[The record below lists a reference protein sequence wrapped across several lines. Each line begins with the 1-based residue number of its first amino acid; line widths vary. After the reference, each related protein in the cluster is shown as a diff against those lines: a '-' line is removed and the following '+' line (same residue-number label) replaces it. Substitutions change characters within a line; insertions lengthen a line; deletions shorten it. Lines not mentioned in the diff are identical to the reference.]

1 MMVFFSKKQAIKY
14 REMCRDRVIKLL
26 DRWHLDAESWLLLA
40 TLEEQQ
46 EALTKLGEQL
56 TEDVAAIGW
65 GEMLEYYGI

>member
-1 MMVFFSKKQAIKY
+1 MMVFFSKKQANKY
-14 REMCRDRVIKLL
+14 RELCRDRVIKLL

-46 EALTKLGEQL
+46 EALAKMSEQL

-65 GEMLEYYGI
+65 NEMLEYYGI

>member
-1 MMVFFSKKQAIKY
+1 MMIFFSKKQANKY
-14 REMCRDRVIKLL
+14 RELCRDRVIKLL

-46 EALTKLGEQL
+46 EALAKLSEQL

-65 GEMLEYYGI
+65 SEMLKYYSI